1 MKKICEWCGKEFD
14 AVVNN
19 QKFCKDIHY
28 SECVICGNKFPVSN
42 DMLNSKERKQTCSR
56 KCTIELRKRTNSVK
70 YGGPAPSCSS
80 SIRDKIKSTNRE
92 RYGVDA
98 PAQNSTIFDKIKK
111 TNLERYGVEYGSQT
125 STAREHYAE
134 TMRERYGS
142 DNVFQSEELKQ
153 RIESTMIERYGV
165 VNAMQSCDIR
175 KSRAENSLNRTGY
188 SHHWADPSVRAKS
201 KNTLNEHYGVNYPAQ
216 SQEIRNKT
224 VETCIKKFGET
235 NPMKCQDVRDKAEQT
250 NLNRYGYSCIFN
262 SPEFR
267 DKIRGTLVERYGVS
281 NFAES
286 CQYTHRVMKDPSKF
300 EEFVEFDADPKSYIQ
315 SHYSSKPLLSE
326 LSRDLGVG
334 TEAIS
339 LRVIRSDCKN
349 LVGYVYSIME
359 KEVYDFLIENLPDAE
374 IIRNTKKVISPYE
387 LDIYLPEYN
396 FAIEC
401 NPASTHNS
409 TIDTWDSSKSPM
421 PYKYHKMKTDLCE
434 DRGIFLFHIFGYDW
448 MWHKDVIQSMI
459 LNVLGKCP
467 AKLYA
472 RTCDIHDVNSKDASM
487 FLNANH
493 RQGAA
498 GSSIRLGLYHD
509 NELVS
514 LMTFSKMRN
523 TIGTGSENLSD
534 CYELV
539 RFCSK
544 LNTSVVGGASKLFKH
559 FIKTYQ
565 PERIRSFSD
574 RAHTRGSLY
583 STLGFTEVRQS
594 DPGYVWVNLY
604 NDRPYHRYNA
614 QKHNIREFLQ
624 DDSIDLSQTEREI
637 MSSHGFVQ
645 VFDSGTITWEWVHE
659 SL

>member
-14 AVVNN
+14 AITGN

-28 SECVICGNKFPVSN
+28 STCVVCGNKFPISN

-56 KCTIELRKRTNSVK
+56 KCTIELRKRTNNEK
-70 YGGPAPSCSS
+70 YGGPAPSCSRVIS
-80 SIRDKIKSTNRE
+80 EKIKSTNRE

-98 PAQNSTIFDKIKK
+98 PAQNSKIFDKIKK

-134 TMRERYGS
+134 TMRQKYGVE
-142 DNVFQSEELKQ
+142 NVFQSEELKQ
-153 RIESTMIERYGV
+153 KIESTMLSRYGV
-165 VNAMQSCDIR
+165 VNAMQSDTIR
-175 KSRAENSLNRTGY
+175 KSREEDMLNRTGY
-188 SHHWADPSVRAKS
+188 SHHWADPEVRAKS
-201 KNTLNEHYGVNYPAQ
+201 KNTLNERYGVDYPSQ
-216 SQEIRNKT
+216 SQEIKAKT
-224 VETCIKKFGET
+224 IETCIKRYGET
-235 NPMKCQDVRDKAEQT
+235 NPLKCKSIRDKAAQT
-250 NLNRYGYSCIFN
+250 NLDKYGYSCIFS

-267 DKIRGTLVERYGVS
+267 EKIRGTLTERYGVA
-281 NFAES
+281 NFPES
-286 CQYTHRVMKDPSKF
+286 CEYTHRVMKDPSKF
-300 EEFVEFDADPKSYIQ
+300 EEFVEFDKDPKSYIQ
-315 SHYSSKPLLSE
+315 SHYCIKPSLSE
-326 LSRDLGVG
+326 LSNDLGVG

-339 LRVIRSDCKN
+339 LRVSRSGCKD
-349 LVGYVYSIME
+349 LVGYIYSIME
-359 KEVYDFLIENLPDAE
+359 KEVYEFLLKNLPKSQ
-374 IIRNTKKVISPYE
+374 IIRNTKQIISPYE
-387 LDIYLPEYN
+387 LDIYIPEYN

-409 TIDTWDSSKSPM
+409 TIDTWDSSRSPM
-421 PYKYHKMKTDLCE
+421 SYNYHKMKTDMCE
-434 DRGIFLFHIFGYDW
+434 KKGIFLFHIFGYDW
-448 MWHKDVIQSMI
+448 MWHKDVVQSMI

-472 RTCDIHDVNSKDASM
+472 RNCDIREVTSKDASA
-487 FLNANH
+487 FLNLNH

-498 GSSIRLGLYHD
+498 GSSTKLGLYYD

-523 TIGTGSENLSD
+523 TIGTGSEDLSD

-544 LNTSVVGGASKLFKH
+544 QNTTVVGGASKLFKH
-559 FIKTYQ
+559 FIQEVQ
-565 PERIRSFSD
+565 PTRIRSFSD
-574 RAHTRGSLY
+574 RAHTKGLLY
-583 STLGFTEVRQS
+583 PTLGFKEIRRS

-614 QKHNIREFLQ
+614 QKQNIREFLQ

-645 VFDSGTITWEWVHE
+645 VFDSGTITWEWNNN
-659 SL
+659 